1 MNAGKLKLCLIRFST
16 DSKISIPRN
25 NNTHITQINNLF
37 RVSDQTAA
45 EYGIAFWGN
54 QYYFTSLHFSLFLMN
69 VYSCKLQVNCKKVV
83 DFFLN
88 TIRSLYMMI
97 WYSANCNLN
106 YVPLRVRLIFVE
118 LMIHQQMTIKS

>member
-1 MNAGKLKLCLIRFST
+1 MLKNWNCVSSDFLQIVKYRFPAPT
-16 DSKISIPRN
+16 
-25 NNTHITQINNLF
+25 THIKHKSIICSEFLIIQLVRTE
-37 RVSDQTAA
+37 S
-45 EYGIAFWGN
+45 
-54 QYYFTSLHFSLFLMN
+54 HFEVTNTTLPHCIFFLFLMN

-83 DFFLN
+83 VFFLN
-88 TIRSLYMMI
+88 KIRSLYMMI